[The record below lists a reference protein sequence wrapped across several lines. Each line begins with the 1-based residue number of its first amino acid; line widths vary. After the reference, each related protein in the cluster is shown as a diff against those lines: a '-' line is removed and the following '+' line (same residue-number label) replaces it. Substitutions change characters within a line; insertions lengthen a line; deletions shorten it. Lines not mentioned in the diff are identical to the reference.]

1 MAESMEGRTAVN
13 KKTGERVIFRNG
25 RWQPLTE
32 QLQAEQPQTESIQAA
47 STKGRALAD
56 QLRTLPQDMLRQ
68 GGLAVRNVVT
78 GLTGIPGMAADAAMA
93 GYNLA
98 TGSDQQMPSEALQQ
112 TMTRMGLPE
121 AETGLERGLGMAQSA
136 MAGARIP
143 MPQVGRQAPANF
155 KRAPTVA
162 EREFSN
168 AQKAGYVVPPASV
181 KPSVGNVALESVG
194 GKAAVQ
200 QLASGR
206 NQEVTNA
213 LAARSVGLSENQ
225 PITISELKEIRK
237 NAGDVYKEVKKT
249 GVINA
254 DRQFIGDL
262 RAVRQETKEIS
273 KDFPDADIGSAEA
286 IDRLVKSLAKR
297 SFDAKSAVAY
307 MKKLRK
313 SATANLSGMN
323 AADPDKLSL
332 GQAQRDAADA
342 LEEMVGRHLT
352 KIDRPELAEQFNNA
366 RKQIAKTYTVQGAL
380 ETTGNVNAS
389 KLAALLRKDK
399 PLSPEL
405 EQAARFAGAFPK
417 ASAVPERSGSPGVS
431 ALDFA
436 MTAGGAVTLPFIGQD
451 PYFALTYPA
460 LRYGARNAALSKA
473 LQQGLTK
480 QPRQLPS
487 GAAGAAAGAYGA
499 GQE

>member
-1 MAESMEGRTAVN
+1 MPVYVIEGKKYRAANPEEAYAMAEKSSVA
-13 KKTGERVIFRNG
+13 GETVD
-25 RWQPLTE
+25 Q
-32 QLQAEQPQTESIQAA
+32 SA
-47 STKGRALAD
+47 SPSLMQQIRS
-56 QLRTLPQDMLRQ
+56 LPQELPRQ
-68 GGLAVRNVVT
+68 AGLAARNVVT
-78 GLTGIPGMAADAAMA
+78 GLTAIPGMAADAAMA
-93 GYNLA
+93 LYNIG
-98 TGSDQQMPSEALQQ
+98 TGSQQQMPSEALQQ
-112 TMTRMGLPE
+112 AMTRIGVPE
-121 AETGLERGLGMAQSA
+121 ARTGLERGLGMVQSA
-136 MAGARIP
+136 IAGARIP
-143 MPQVGRQAPANF
+143 MPQVGQKAPANF
-155 KRAPTVA
+155 RRAPTVA
-162 EREFSN
+162 EREFSS

-181 KPSVGNVALESVG
+181 KPSVGNVMLESVG

-237 NAGDVYKEVKKT
+237 NAGDIYKEVKKT
-249 GVINA
+249 GIINS

-273 KDFPDADIGSAEA
+273 KDFPDADIGSAEK

-313 SATANLSGMN
+313 SATANLSGIN
-323 AADPDKLSL
+323 AADPDKFSL

-352 KIDRPELAEQFNNA
+352 KINRPELAGQFENA
-366 RKQIAKTYTVQGAL
+366 RKQIAKTYTVQSAL

-417 ASAVPERSGSPGVS
+417 SAAVPERLGSPGVS
-431 ALDFA
+431 ALDAA
-436 MTAGGAVTLPFIGQD
+436 MTAGGAVALPAVGQSS
-451 PYFALTYPA
+451 FAALGYPIA
-460 LRYGARNAALSKA
+460 RYGARSLALSRA
-473 LQQGLTK
+473 LQQGLLK
-480 QPRQLPS
+480 QPKPLPPELV
-487 GAAGAAAGAYGA
+487 GATAGAMA
-499 GQE
+499 GQ

>member
-1 MAESMEGRTAVN
+1 MANQMEGRTAVN
-13 KKTGERVIFRNG
+13 KETGKRIIFRNG
-25 RWQPLTE
+25 RWQPLK
-32 QLQAEQPQTESIQAA
+32 EQPQTEQTQAA
-47 STKGRALAD
+47 NAKPLALAD

-68 GGLAVRNVVT
+68 GGLAVRNVIT

-313 SATANLSGMN
+313 SATANLSGIN

-431 ALDFA
+431 ALDAA
-436 MTAGGAVTLPFIGQD
+436 MTAGGAVALPAVGQSS
-451 PYFALTYPA
+451 FAALGYPIA
-460 LRYGARNAALSKA
+460 RYGARNLALSKA

-480 QPRQLPS
+480 PPRKLPR
-487 GAAGAAAGAYGA
+487 GVVGAAAGAYGA